1 MAYLDTRHADPALAI
16 HNVAQMSKLERQW
29 LTRLDRFRELET
41 TVRDLEE
48 PYGLAHDD
56 PAGGISES
64 DLVDDIHATTAQIED
79 AVVAHTMTDP
89 SSPAP
94 CLLTITADAGGAD
107 SADWA
112 HMLASMY
119 EHHTSLHGLAA
130 TILDQSDRTSI
141 LELAPTHGRTSWIV
155 RFLYGAYK
163 NETGVHRLV
172 RLSPFDAKHARHTSF
187 AAVAVEPVGGE
198 EVGCK
203 VDMGDV
209 EVQAARGGGGVQHVN
224 KTESAVRLVH
234 TPTGLVAQSQHDR
247 SQHRNKATALRLLQ
261 YKVMQLQKQQR
272 DKEKTDQYANAAK
285 NAFGS
290 QVRSYVL
297 HPYQMVKDHATGYS
311 TTNAQSVLDGDAILD
326 EFLFESFVA
335 RSAAA
340 ENTS

>member
-1 MAYLDTRHADPALAI
+1 MAI
-16 HNVAQMSKLERQW
+16 HDTAQVSKIEGQRLA
-29 LTRLDRFRELET
+29 RLDRFRELET

-48 PYGLAHDD
+48 LYALAHDD

-89 SSPAP
+89 SSPSA
-94 CLLTITADAGGAD
+94 CLLTITAGAGGAD

-119 EHHTSLHGLAA
+119 EHHAHLHGLAA
-130 TILDQSDRTSI
+130 TVLDASDRTSV
-141 LELAPTHGRTSWIV
+141 LELAGGGGTSWIA
-155 RFLYGAYK
+155 RFPYGAYK
-163 NETGVHRLV
+163 HESGVHRLV

-187 AAVAVEPVGGE
+187 AAVAVEPIGGGE
-198 EVGCK
+198 EGVR

-209 EVQAARGGGGVQHVN
+209 EVQVFRASGKGGQHVN

-234 TPTGLVAQSQHDR
+234 KPTGLVAQSQHDR

-261 YKVMQLQKQQR
+261 YKLMQLQKQQR
-272 DKEKTDQYANAAK
+272 DKEKTDQYAKTAK

-290 QVRSYVL
+290 QIRSYVL

-311 TTNAQSVLDGDAILD
+311 TANAQAVLDGDAILD
-326 EFLFESFVA
+326 EFLFESLVA
-335 RSAAA
+335 RSAAVD
-340 ENTS
+340 NTL